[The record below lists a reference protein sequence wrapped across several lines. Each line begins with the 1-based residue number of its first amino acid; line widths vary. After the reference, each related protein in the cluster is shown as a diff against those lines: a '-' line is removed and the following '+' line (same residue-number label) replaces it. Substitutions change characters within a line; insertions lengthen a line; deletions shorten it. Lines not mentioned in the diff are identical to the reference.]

1 MFVERRFLGASHE
14 HLPQPT
20 FARDGQIFAAPI
32 FVKDLPMPV
41 QIIIV
46 NLYNSERIIPGLDL
60 WSDR

>member
-14 HLPQPT
+14 HLPQPI
-20 FARDGQIFAAPI
+20 FGRDGQIFAAPT

-41 QIIIV
+41 EIIIRD
-46 NLYNSERIIPGLDL
+46 LYDSERIISGLDL